1 MLRSWDITK
10 TRFES
15 NHFVCATL
23 FSEVPKL
30 LITVKFQVSCLIISS
45 LAIAGIVFSH
55 RIGSVQ
61 TIFITIIVLTC
72 FTGIVILKRLMSNPT
87 LEEEVTFY
95 QNCKF
100 PHGKNESTIIIFLV
114 LERAVSTKASQKI
127 YKTRLLGLNSIK
139 PTILL
144 PVCKSPPNLSKW
156 QICLRMAQFWAGKN
170 LTFVDRFSNPI
181 FLLFRARTTKE
192 QLMKVSQLKKQKLRE
207 RGRIA
212 MYQLVRSEYIH
223 HC

>member
-1 MLRSWDITK
+1 M
-10 TRFES
+10 
-15 NHFVCATL
+15 N
-23 FSEVPKL
+23 
-30 LITVKFQVSCLIISS
+30 
-45 LAIAGIVFSH
+45 
-55 RIGSVQ
+55 
-61 TIFITIIVLTC
+61 
-72 FTGIVILKRLMSNPT
+72 NPT

-100 PHGKNESTIIIFLV
+100 PHGENESTNIIFLV

-192 QLMKVSQLKKQKLRE
+192 QLMKVLQLRQEKPRE
-207 RGRIA
+207 SGWRA
-212 MYQLVRSEYIH
+212 MYHTIPASKKWIHTPLLVIWCLLRYV
-223 HC
+223 

>member
-1 MLRSWDITK
+1 M
-10 TRFES
+10 
-15 NHFVCATL
+15 
-23 FSEVPKL
+23 
-30 LITVKFQVSCLIISS
+30 ITVKFQVSCLIISS

-72 FTGIVILKRLMSNPT
+72 FTGIVILILKRQMNNPT

-100 PHGKNESTIIIFLV
+100 PHGENESTNIIFLV

-156 QICLRMAQFWAGKN
+156 QICLRMKQF
-170 LTFVDRFSNPI
+170 
-181 FLLFRARTTKE
+181 
-192 QLMKVSQLKKQKLRE
+192 
-207 RGRIA
+207 
-212 MYQLVRSEYIH
+212 
-223 HC
+223 